1 MYHGDTIPGF
11 PQHPH
16 RGFETVTFVREGYID
31 HSDSLGATARF
42 GRGDVQWLT
51 AGAGIVHS
59 EMFPLLQA
67 RRRQPARALS
77 DLGQPAGED
86 RSSRRRTSRCSG
98 TRTCRAPS
106 PAEGVEVTVV
116 AGALDNANP
125 PAPPPDSWAANPE
138 ADLAIWLDHAR
149 AGREVDAAAGEGR
162 AHGAHV
168 VFLRRRQA
176 RDRGARAD
184 EARRD
189 RGRGRSARHSCGA
202 GRQGRGAA
210 DAGPADRR
218 ARRAVRPVRHEHARR
233 ASAGV
238 QRLPA
243 HAVRRLAVPRPT
255 TPCTRASAAAS
266 RSTPTG
272 ASRTRPRRRGYFF
285 SSSPSASF
293 ATRNESTAAG
303 TPA

>member
-67 RRRQPARALS
+67 RRRRTGS
-77 DLGQPAGED
+77 SSF
-86 RSSRRRTSRCSG
+86 RSGS
-98 TRTCRAPS
+98 TCRPRAKFAAPYFTMFWDKDVPRAR
-106 PAEGVEVTVV
+106 PAAGVEVTIV
-116 AGALDNANP
+116 AGALDDAKP
-125 PAPPPDSWAANPE
+125 PAPPPDSWAANPD

-162 AHGAHV
+162 ADGAHV

-176 RDRGARAD
+176 RDRGPRAD
-184 EARRD
+184 EALRD
-189 RGRGRSARHSCGA
+189 RGRGRSAR
-202 GRQGRGAA
+202 
-210 DAGPADRR
+210 RR
-218 ARRAVRPVRHEHARR
+218 
-233 ASAGV
+233 S
-238 QRLPA
+238 
-243 HAVRRLAVPRPT
+243 
-255 TPCTRASAAAS
+255 
-266 RSTPTG
+266 
-272 ASRTRPRRRGYFF
+272 RRR
-285 SSSPSASF
+285 
-293 ATRNESTAAG
+293 TARSRCC
-303 TPA
+303 